1 MHPAKKLI
9 FCSRV
14 HLIDYY
20 RKMIDVQKNIVNIL
34 QQGALNWLLQEND
47 RCTKNI
53 VNILQQG
60 ALNWLLQE
68 NDRCK
73 KNTLLIFC
81 RRVHLIEYYK
91 KMIDVK
97 KNILL
102 IFCSSVHLI
111 DYYRK
116 KIDVQKNIVNIL
128 QQGALNWLLQEND
141 RCKKI
146 YC

>member
-1 MHPAKKLI
+1 M
-9 FCSRV
+9 

-20 RKMIDVQKNIVNIL
+20 RKMIDVK
-34 QQGALNWLLQEND
+34 
-47 RCTKNI
+47 KNI

-73 KNTLLIFC
+73 KNILLIFC
-81 RRVHLIEYYK
+81 SRVHLIDYYR

-102 IFCSSVHLI
+102 TFCSSGALI
-111 DYYRK
+111 WLLEENDRCK
-116 KIDVQKNIVNIL
+116 KNIVNIL
-128 QQGALNWLLQEND
+128 QQCALNWLLQEND
-141 RCKKI
+141 RCKKNI
-146 YC
+146 IFC